1 MAANIEQEESPEFEL
16 GDSVFIDGG
25 KLDQTRG
32 RIYYMDE
39 DLIRI
44 LPVGVSD
51 RLIDI
56 PLVDGDFNEAL
67 GIQNFYLLSKR
78 ANPAFVAQVDM
89 QVDNIIDTFDEQG
102 APGIEYTVKEINE
115 DEDTAT
121 LLDETGGEKRIE
133 FDFRGIPLD
142 EPFAV
147 LRPRQAA
154 AAANE
159 AAEAAAAAAAA
170 AEEDAAAAAEEED
183 IFENVGFEVP
193 DEEEEIVGLV
203 ERPVTKRTYPD
214 IVQRNEMFQNLL
226 EMIDIKSQKN
236 PKRQREIRQLVEQ
249 LLLLRNQVVAYD
261 INGEPAGHLAT
272 SFQTIAELLEKADI
286 PLARPVL
293 EAARTLNLDF
303 EEEGVNPIELPGR
316 AVDIQYMG
324 PVLDQMNDYLNT
336 QLGGTT
342 AQVLVPDA
350 LPQWFVTWEAFFKR
364 FMRSWVSQGGPAEN
378 IAFRGDKEFL
388 RAPIPNG
395 EDGTADGLPRPSPPL
410 KVKDVV
416 TSSLVGKVRLSLLK
430 GLGPRSTRLKDKE
443 PLRRIES
450 GDEGMIVSQL
460 LFPLGAQRD
469 LGLSRSGKVMK
480 DIAFSHSTP
489 RSLLTIL
496 QEMEGVPDEAT
507 AGGIISIGEGGNTSG
522 NIALEDWIRAQPLRL
537 RGLGDALVELKNMGL
552 AQRELTVD
560 QQEVLLDKIRQ
571 FRALLKQH
579 ITAEREAS
587 TKEIAALRLENIPFL
602 QGEAL
607 EDLMAVLAAEPL
619 LAARIEE
626 IKARTPAY
634 RDNDIGLVAGICT
647 TMADLFLTTMAGVPG
662 PLARERNRR
671 VRDQFLEALRQALLK
686 AVKKSEAGQIP
697 EPIKCP
703 HVSSLNEIRKVR
715 NDDERMQLLARLLGK
730 FRGPRSGN
738 WITCAASSR
747 GNPHNLLCYHEVLQL
762 QEYLHPRE
770 KDTLHKELLLAF
782 SGGVFQG
789 RYICKN
795 CGQPISDMEFDQT
808 MEFDDNG
815 RPMAGRAMLV
825 DRGLIQEEDLNLLLG
840 APTEAAEEIKFATE
854 GQTLIYQ
861 TARQVFD
868 KVGIYADMDTYKHIV
883 ERVEAEIHKQPSR
896 EEYARIVKARASK
909 QEGKALDYDVLLNR
923 ILVSAVAAHALI
935 EIQTHVP
942 DYVLRSKLPGCV
954 AGFSGFP
961 IGKEEDK
968 TGINYISCAVASIKT
983 NAVPWSLTGFFA
995 QSSDK
1000 KRQEMIAGGVT
1011 KLCADALKTAAVQ
1024 QLAAVKRAYYERVY
1038 GSAATG
1044 DRIPEFI
1051 PPGFLPV
1058 PDYIT
1063 AEEATKAI
1071 IVPEAASPQERVRGW
1086 IQMAHRLAR
1095 ENGTYVRGSPFSETT
1110 CCYTPVAEPRG
1121 FWSAQTGLP
1130 QLPKR
1135 EPPVGRSCSQVML
1148 RFTPRRV
1155 ARLLADPPEDL
1166 FYRVFLRVCYDGP
1179 RKGFP
1184 HEPGYTNTCPHCGFV
1199 FPDNPYTETPAPP
1212 LTKDLFKEWKTETD
1226 AIIMKGKSA
1235 LESQKVVIDRATF
1248 DDVLDAAHT
1257 NYHVSMP
1264 ERIEPATGSALLGRL
1279 ALMEPTP
1286 FEAWKPIM
1294 AATIEGVTKLPK
1306 AADEIAVAQA
1316 YGPLSNYMVDTLG
1329 DIQRRLG
1336 PASAK
1341 ALQGLLQQSP
1351 SQIVESMR
1359 TYFLVPFQ
1367 RLVLGFKPESM
1378 QVQKSYQLPKDTQD
1392 DIHKALG
1399 EHLAYLNTLK
1409 KVVKGYTLIKLDQA
1423 RKQLA
1428 VALTMIQ
1435 KEVRADLVP
1444 GGALGLPYLVGTL
1457 VIGILGEFINPNII
1471 PEGVSGT
1478 GGVIEATARVPLN
1491 ILEVCISRLQLE
1503 GLTFTE
1509 AEIRDLIA
1517 RRIEAEKMT
1526 FIGRL
1531 DKMNPEDK
1539 KSELMMKR
1547 LGLGAWAVGGTKAIY
1562 SLDPDQ
1568 YEREREQRMEM
1579 GLGDFLQDP
1588 AAVAAAAAALQDD
1601 AFGGGGAGTEGGYDN
1616 DQMAADDY

>member
-1 MAANIEQEESPEFEL
+1 
-16 GDSVFIDGG
+16 
-25 KLDQTRG
+25 
-32 RIYYMDE
+32 MDE
-39 DLIRI
+39 SMLRI
-44 LPVGVSD
+44 LPMGVSD

-56 PLVDGDFNEAL
+56 PIVDGDFDEAL
-67 GIQNFYLLSKR
+67 GIKNFFLVSKR
-78 ANPAFVAQVDM
+78 ANPAFVAQVDL
-89 QVDNIIDTFDEQG
+89 QVDHIVDTFDEKG
-102 APGIEYTVKEINE
+102 AAGIQYTVREINE
-115 DEDTAT
+115 AEDTAT
-121 LLDETGGEKRIE
+121 LVDETGAQKVIE
-133 FDFRGIPLD
+133 FEFRGIPLE

-154 AAANE
+154 AAVTEAENE
-159 AAEAAAAAAAA
+159 AANV
-170 AEEDAAAAAEEED
+170 AEAAEEED
-183 IFENVGFEVP
+183 IFENVGFNVP
-193 DEEEEIVGLV
+193 EEEEEIVGLV

-226 EMIDIKSQKN
+226 EMVDIKSQKN

-249 LLLLRNQVVAYD
+249 LLLLRNEVVTYAPSGD
-261 INGEPAGHLAT
+261 PSGQIAT
-272 SFQTIAELLEKADI
+272 SFQTIAELLEKGDI

-293 EAARTLNLDF
+293 DAARTLNLDF
-303 EEEGVNPIELPGR
+303 DDTPDAINPTELPGQ

-324 PVLDQMNDYLNT
+324 PVLNQMNDYLAT

-342 AQVLVPDA
+342 AQILVPDA

-364 FMRSWVSQGGPAEN
+364 FMRAWSSQGAPGEN
-378 IAFRGDKEFL
+378 ITFRGDKEFL
-388 RAPIPNG
+388 RAPIPDG
-395 EDGTADGLPRPSPPL
+395 EEAETDGLPRPSPPL
-410 KVKDVV
+410 KEKDVV
-416 TSSLVGKVRLSLLK
+416 TASLVGKVRLSLQK

-443 PLRRIES
+443 PLKRIES
-450 GDEGMIVSQL
+450 GDEGVIVSQL
-460 LFPLGAQRD
+460 LFPLAAQRD
-469 LGLSRSGKVMK
+469 IGLTRSGKVMK
-480 DIAFSHSTP
+480 DIAFSHAGS
-489 RSLLTIL
+489 RSIL
-496 QEMEGVPDEAT
+496 DILKDLDGVPEEAA
-507 AGGIISIGEGGNTSG
+507 AGGIISVGEGGNTSG
-522 NIALEDWIRAQPLRL
+522 NIALEDWIRAQPLRIE
-537 RGLGDALVELKNMGL
+537 GLGDALVELKNMGL

-560 QQEVLLDKIRQ
+560 QQEVLIEKIRQ

-587 TKEIAALRLENIPFL
+587 TKEIAALRLENTPFL

-626 IKARTPAY
+626 IKGRTPAY

-647 TMADLFLTTMAGVPG
+647 TMADLFLTAVAGVPG

-686 AVKKSEAGQIP
+686 AVKKAEAGQIP

-703 HVSSLNEIRKVR
+703 HVGSLNEIRKVK
-715 NDDERMQLLARLLGK
+715 NPDERMQLLARLLGK

-738 WITCAASSR
+738 WITCSAAPR

-795 CGQPISDMEFDQT
+795 CGQAISEMEFDQS

-825 DRGLIQEEDLNLLLG
+825 DRGLIEEEELNLLLG
-840 APTEAAEEIKFATE
+840 APTEAVEEIKFATE

-861 TARQVFD
+861 TARQIFD
-868 KVGIYADMDTYKHIV
+868 KVGIYADMDSYKRIV
-883 ERVEAEIHKQPSR
+883 ERVEAEITKQPSR
-896 EEYARIVKARASK
+896 EEYARIVKARAAK

-968 TGINYISCAVASIKT
+968 TGVNYISCAVAAIKT
-983 NAVPWSLTGFFA
+983 NAAPWNLTGFFA

-1000 KRQEMIAGGVT
+1000 KRQEMIAGSVT
-1011 KLCADALKTAAVQ
+1011 KLCSDALKTALVQ
-1024 QLAAVKRAYYERVY
+1024 QMAATKRAYYESVY

-1044 DRIPEFI
+1044 DRIPEAI

-1058 PDYIT
+1058 PTYIT
-1063 AEEATKAI
+1063 PEEATQAI
-1071 IVPEAASPQERVRGW
+1071 VVPEAASDQERVRAW
-1086 IQMAHRLAR
+1086 IQIAHRLAR
-1095 ENGTYVRGSPFSETT
+1095 DNGVYVRGSPFSETT

-1135 EPPVGRSCSQVML
+1135 EPPMGQSGSQIML
-1148 RFTPRRV
+1148 RFKPRRV
-1155 ARLLADPPEDL
+1155 AKLLADPPEEL

-1179 RKGFP
+1179 RKGLP
-1184 HEPGYTNTCPHCGFV
+1184 HEPGYTNACSHCGFV
-1199 FPDNPYTETPAPP
+1199 FPDNPYTELPAPP
-1212 LTKDLFKEWKTETD
+1212 LNKELFASWKTESD

-1235 LESQKVVIDRATF
+1235 LDTQKVVIDRDTF
-1248 DDVLDAAHT
+1248 NEVLDAAHT
-1257 NYHVSMP
+1257 KFHVDMP
-1264 ERIEPATGSALLGRL
+1264 ERVEPATGSTLLGKL
-1279 ALMEPTP
+1279 ARMEPTP
-1286 FEAWKPIM
+1286 FEAWLPIM

-1316 YGPLSNYMVDTLG
+1316 YGPLSNYMVDILG

-1336 PASAK
+1336 PAAAK

-1378 QVQKSYQLPKDTQD
+1378 EVQKSYQLPRETQE

-1399 EHLAYLNTLK
+1399 EHLGYLNTLK
-1409 KVVKGYTLIKLDQA
+1409 KVVKGYTAIKLDQA

-1457 VIGILGEFINPNII
+1457 VVGILGEFINPNVI
-1471 PEGVSGT
+1471 PAGVSGT
-1478 GGVIEATARVPLN
+1478 GGGIEATARVPLN

-1503 GLTFTE
+1503 GLAFTD

-1531 DKMNPEDK
+1531 DRMNPEEK

-1562 SLDPDQ
+1562 SMDPAQ

-1601 AFGGGGAGTEGGYDN
+1601 AFGGGGAGAEGGYDN
-1616 DQMAADDY
+1616 EQMGSDDY